1 MEGNQTDYSQLLGLL
16 AQIVPPLAKT
26 LGPDAEVVLHD
37 FANPQS
43 SIIAAEGSVTGR
55 RVGGPVT
62 DLLLRLLRQG
72 KTDHL
77 VAYRTRTSDGRI
89 LRSSSIFIK
98 DHQGKP
104 VGCLCINT
112 DITFWLKTEELISNY
127 VALGVQGRHDEVGG
141 QEKFV
146 HDIEELMQSMVDEA
160 VRLVGIPVPLMKKEH
175 KVQVVMMLDDNGV
188 FLVRGAVD
196 YVAHA
201 LGISRYTVYNYL
213 DEGRGSKDAVVLG

>member
-1 MEGNQTDYSQLLGLL
+1 M
-16 AQIVPPLAKT
+16 PPLAKT

-55 RVGGPVT
+55 RVGGPVP

-72 KTDHL
+72 K
-77 VAYRTRTSDGRI
+77 
-89 LRSSSIFIK
+89 
-98 DHQGKP
+98 P
-104 VGCLCINT
+104 VGWLCINT